1 MPDMRNNNDW
11 QRLAT
16 PLGVIRLVLLVDWD
30 PIGIFGVT
38 EAMDEYDRYA
48 VPVYDLLCAG
58 ASSHQIAKHLRA
70 IEIEQM
76 GLRGRDN
83 LDAVAD
89 KLRQVYEM
97 SGDEA

>member
-1 MPDMRNNNDW
+1 MKNNSDW

-16 PLGVIRLVLLVDWD
+16 PLGFIRLVLLADWD
-30 PIGIFGVT
+30 PLGVFGYVET
-38 EAMDEYDRYA
+38 MDEYDSYA

-58 ASSHQIAKHLRA
+58 ASNHQIAEHLRA
-70 IEIEQM
+70 METGRM
-76 GLRGRDN
+76 GVRGRAN

-97 SGDEA
+97 SCDEA